1 MITVQTKSA
10 NYDPEN
16 IKFFHSLYIF
26 ALEIYYFPVLLSV
39 GALLARSPKR
49 NKRKVVSGSRVTLPE
64 NFAYKPGLSFNPL
77 ARVTLA
83 IGLPYLLVNRALEP
97 SATRS
102 SQPHFDGFLLNSP
115 QCGREYKTG
124 LFTVMAAKMLDD

>member
-1 MITVQTKSA
+1 MITIATKSA

-16 IKFFHSLYIF
+16 IKFFHNWS
-26 ALEIYYFPVLLSV
+26 YFCFGNKLFSSFVICPCFTRKVTEAYL
-39 GALLARSPKR
+39 

-83 IGLPYLLVNRALEP
+83 VGFYSNLSFPFSVVISHAPQRDRFADLVTKVHEKMPEALGLHERRL
-97 SATRS
+97 
-102 SQPHFDGFLLNSP
+102 
-115 QCGREYKTG
+115 
-124 LFTVMAAKMLDD
+124 